1 MKKFALFCGI
11 ALSLG
16 LTACDDMLPNPPA
29 QEYPQPEIFDAAGLT
44 LSQGDYG
51 VTNPIN
57 LNEYAERGELAPIMN
72 ITELTNFP
80 DTYQLQIPMEVGS
93 DENFTKYEVVE
104 TTITDNVISVA
115 PGSFT
120 DAIRELISKSPDVQT
135 VNVRFPAYAVNGNS
149 TMRLG
154 GLDVYYATVQYK
166 VLPYQT
172 YTIENEYYLVGNFCE
187 WNLNRGIKFSRVNND
202 VSVYDDANFTVKF
215 DVTAEQAAEGYLYK
229 IVPASA
235 VANGDWNGAM
245 GLVPTITTDEDGVE
259 TVQMY
264 GTLVDAP
271 EAQSEAGVISQEGP
285 YLLKVNFEAKTYE
298 LNFAL
303 DYLWVPGIGTSTS
316 NFDIVPRLYTSDYV
330 TFQGAA
336 HLNKQ
341 WWLTG
346 QKGTAGLNYKTAEG
360 TEQTVNGLVTSG
372 EIQNFGD
379 NGGARM
385 TIAENGLY
393 WLNVNLAT
401 LRYSATQLKR
411 VSLVGAFNGWDAE
424 AAEDLKPDSKFQVWT
439 GTFDL
444 EGEFKV
450 NTNGAWDIDFGSNT
464 AAIGTANTLD
474 YKGANINVPAGK
486 YQVKVDFSTL
496 PYTITLTQE

>member
-57 LNEYAERGELAPIMN
+57 LNEYAEKGELAPIMN

-172 YTIENEYYLVGNFCE
+172 YTIENEYFLVGNFCD
-187 WNLNRGIKFSRVNND
+187 WNL
-202 VSVYDDANFTVKF
+202 
-215 DVTAEQAAEGYLYK
+215 K
-229 IVPASA
+229 I
-235 VANGDWNGAM
+235 G
-245 GLVPTITTDEDGVE
+245 
-259 TVQMY
+259 
-264 GTLVDAP
+264 
-271 EAQSEAGVISQEGP
+271 
-285 YLLKVNFEAKTYE
+285 
-298 LNFAL
+298 
-303 DYLWVPGIGTSTS
+303 
-316 NFDIVPRLYTSDYV
+316 R
-330 TFQGAA
+330 A
-336 HLNKQ
+336 H
-341 WWLTG
+341 
-346 QKGTAGLNYKTAEG
+346 
-360 TEQTVNGLVTSG
+360 V
-372 EIQNFGD
+372 
-379 NGGARM
+379 
-385 TIAENGLY
+385 
-393 WLNVNLAT
+393 
-401 LRYSATQLKR
+401 
-411 VSLVGAFNGWDAE
+411 
-424 AAEDLKPDSKFQVWT
+424 
-439 GTFDL
+439 
-444 EGEFKV
+444 
-450 NTNGAWDIDFGSNT
+450 
-464 AAIGTANTLD
+464 
-474 YKGANINVPAGK
+474 
-486 YQVKVDFSTL
+486 
-496 PYTITLTQE
+496 